1 MRGTLEG
8 SLSAC
13 NCRIERKFCV
23 SSCRLALCFPALEL
37 VQRKSVHNDSA
48 HHIPV
53 LKYHTLQ
60 RLLDRTHARTHALVR
75 VLQCHRHAHK
85 SRRHI
90 LNIRI
95 FSTLHHADY
104 GSIRVSL
111 AKHLLVEPTPVSSL
125 QGKTA
130 AQPGTHSG
138 SLFIVLG
145 SFTPSVEVFA
155 EVGRRPE
162 RLPGP

>member
-1 MRGTLEG
+1 MRG
-8 SLSAC
+8 
-13 NCRIERKFCV
+13 RKFERLQLPNRAGGLRFELPLGALLSCIGTGAKEKRPQRLNT
-23 SSCRLALCFPALEL
+23 SSCCSQISYTP
-37 VQRKSVHNDSA
+37 NDF
-48 HHIPV
+48 
-53 LKYHTLQ
+53 LT
-60 RLLDRTHARTHALVR
+60 ARTHAPVR
-75 VLQCHRHAHK
+75 VLQCLRHAHK
-85 SRRHI
+85 FRRHI
-90 LNIRI
+90 LNLRI

-111 AKHLLVEPTPVSSL
+111 ARRLLVEPTPVSHL
-125 QGKTA
+125 QGKTY

-145 SFTPSVEVFA
+145 LFTPVVEVFA